1 MTLTKWSTTTRL
13 GRLLGATLLMAALVT
28 FAMAPSLLELDPSGT
43 ELWFVVGWIV
53 AAFLAGLFS
62 FRAAAIVTDSDRLA
76 WRSLGLGC
84 FAWMVTIMICGSY
97 GWVEAAL

>member
-1 MTLTKWSTTTRL
+1 MTLTKWSMTTML
-13 GRLLGATLLMAALVT
+13 GRRLAVTLLMAALVT

-53 AAFLAGLFS
+53 TAFLAGLLS
-62 FRAAAIVTDSDRLA
+62 FRAAAMVKDPDRLA

-84 FAWMVTIMICGSY
+84 YAWMVAIMACGGY
-97 GWVEAAL
+97 GWIEAVL